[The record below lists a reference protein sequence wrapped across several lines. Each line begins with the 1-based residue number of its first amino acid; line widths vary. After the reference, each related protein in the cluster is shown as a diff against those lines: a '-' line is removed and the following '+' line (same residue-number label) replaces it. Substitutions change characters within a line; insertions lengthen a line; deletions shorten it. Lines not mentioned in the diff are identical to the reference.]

1 MASLRDSVRQL
12 NPVFVVGPC
21 ARNGIT
27 LLQRLLNSSRKII
40 VYGENLYFMH
50 QMPELVR
57 SIDQAYRAHGS
68 ALDASRQRFLNQ
80 TTDYW
85 SSDLWPDCEKFML
98 VIYDAFYNAAMFYE
112 QSSREYGFN
121 RWGIK
126 NPLINLDMMTSLSVL
141 MPGAKFIFIYRNLFD
156 VARSA
161 KARAFIKTPQD
172 FQNLAHQW
180 QQNTAGALNIKH
192 NNLLQIKYER
202 LVEHPAAGISQI
214 ESFTGIQGIDLSIMT
229 RKINTFENSKL
240 EGTSSTGYVAP
251 EDLTPAETDILRK
264 QAQAVLNLA
273 GYTDKKQ

>member
-1 MASLRDSVRQL
+1 MATLCESVQQMQ
-12 NPVFVVGPC
+12 PVFVVAPC
-21 ARNGIT
+21 ARNGVT

-50 QMPELVR
+50 QMPELVQ
-57 SIDQAYRAHGS
+57 SIDQAYKTYGS
-68 ALDASRQRFLNQ
+68 ALEASRQRFLNQ

-98 VIYDAFYNAAMFYE
+98 LIYDAFYNAAMLYE
-112 QSSREYGFN
+112 QSSRQYGFS

-126 NPLINLDMMTSLSVL
+126 NPLLNLNMMNNLSVL

-156 VARSA
+156 VVRSA
-161 KARAFIKTPQD
+161 KARGFVKTPQD
-172 FQNLAHQW
+172 FQNLAQQW

-192 NNLLQIKYER
+192 NNLLQIKYET
-202 LVEHPAAGISQI
+202 LVENPAAGIRQI
-214 ESFTGIQGIDLSIMT
+214 EGFTDIQGIDPSVME

-240 EGTSSTGYVAP
+240 EGTSPTGYVAP

-264 QAQAVLNLA
+264 QAQAALGLT
-273 GYTDKKQ
+273 GYTDSKQ